1 MTATMTESTTTT
13 YTMKVVQIDGGRYAV
28 SLTTPTSTDF
38 LRDFYGS
45 VRTFSTPNSAR
56 KAITRAN
63 RPSGDRH
70 R

>member
-13 YTMKVVQIDGGRYAV
+13 MKTVTYGERFAV
-28 SLTTPTSTDF
+28 EVTDPTGAVNY
-38 LRDFYGS
+38 LRDDLGF